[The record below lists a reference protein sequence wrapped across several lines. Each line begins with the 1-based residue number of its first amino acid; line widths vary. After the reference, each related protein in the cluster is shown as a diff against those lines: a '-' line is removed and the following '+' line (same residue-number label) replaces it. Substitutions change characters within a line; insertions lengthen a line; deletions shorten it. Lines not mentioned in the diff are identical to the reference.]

1 MIRIESGATE
11 TDKPVY
17 DIVIEYEQ
25 DNAMT
30 GEYIAILTKVKEEV
44 LENTEI
50 DEKTL
55 KGILFGK
62 ED

>member
-1 MIRIESGATE
+1 MIRIESKAMKSDE
-11 TDKPVY
+11 PIY
-17 DIVIEYEQ
+17 DIMVEYEQ

-30 GEYIAILTKVKEEV
+30 GEYISILTKVKEEV
-44 LENTEI
+44 LENTNI
-50 DEKTL
+50 DEETL